1 MNQHSETPGQP
12 DQPNQPERPGRP
24 GRPGQDDRIGRPD
37 RIGQR
42 GQDDRPGRSDRT
54 AQPGLPDLPD
64 LPDLPVLPDLPGRPA
79 RIDRSARLGQ
89 DRPAGPD
96 QPAELD
102 RPRPSVPMR
111 PAAPSQPAAPPFPA
125 PTAAAATAG
134 SAAVAKGAEG
144 GDETEEAEEAEAR
157 VTLRG
162 PAELA
167 DALPYLLGFFPDDSI
182 VLVGLHGERGRFGSR
197 ARLGIPTDRTQW
209 AYVSE
214 QLAGS
219 LVTLG
224 EERRSR
230 PEGIIV
236 YLCQEPA
243 KGESGWDVKERLRP
257 LAQGLRIACGAL
269 DVPVLDALCISDGRF
284 WSYCCPDFRCCPAA
298 GTPLTPPGTSVMAA
312 AAAYAGIQVRGSL
325 RELEARLT
333 AWTGPRAAGQTSA
346 LDTEAHALV
355 PRMIQEGTAAPV
367 RAETLA
373 RAGDL
378 VRRFRADPPTGSR
391 RARDAC
397 DDALLTDAEAAR
409 LIIGLQDRVARDRAA
424 EWMEGPDA
432 EPSLRLWQALARR
445 CVGGYAEYAVAPLS
459 LAGWVAWATGDQ
471 PSARVA
477 LGRALTLDPECLFA
491 QLLHRGINEGLDP
504 ESLRRCLREE
514 RDERT
519 QDLSGSNVVLAS
531 GCDSVPVLVDG
542 VVPRPGS
549 PRRGARSGEAD
560 RTGEAELPAPSEGLG
575 RGPTGAERPGGSG
588 RCGGSDRPGGPR
600 GSRRPGSRT
609 GTGRGGR
616 RSARNGDR
624 SRP

>member
-1 MNQHSETPGQP
+1 MPPTP
-12 DQPNQPERPGRP
+12 
-24 GRPGQDDRIGRPD
+24 
-37 RIGQR
+37 
-42 GQDDRPGRSDRT
+42 
-54 AQPGLPDLPD
+54 
-64 LPDLPVLPDLPGRPA
+64 PA
-79 RIDRSARLGQ
+79 
-89 DRPAGPD
+89 PA
-96 QPAELD
+96 
-102 RPRPSVPMR
+102 
-111 PAAPSQPAAPPFPA
+111 PA
-125 PTAAAATAG
+125 PTAAAAPTPPTAPPPPATPPPI
-134 SAAVAKGAEG
+134 AAPAKATGD
-144 GDETEEAEEAEAR
+144 GDEDTEGPK

-197 ARLGIPTDRTQW
+197 ARLGIPPDRSQW

-224 EERRSR
+224 EQRRSR

-243 KGESGWDVKERLRP
+243 TGESGRDVKERLLP
-257 LAQGLRIACGAL
+257 LAQRLRIACGAL

-284 WSYCCPDFRCCPAA
+284 WSYCCPDFRCCPAE

-325 RELEARLT
+325 RELESRLT

-346 LDTEAHALV
+346 LDAEAHALV
-355 PRMIQEGTAAPV
+355 PRMIQEGTAAPM

-373 RAGDL
+373 RAREL
-378 VRRFRADPPTGSR
+378 VRRFREDPPKGSR

-432 EPSLRLWQALARR
+432 EPSLRLWQALSRR
-445 CVGGYAEYAVAPLS
+445 CVGGYAEYAVAPLA

-471 PSARVA
+471 PSARIA
-477 LGRALTLDPECLFA
+477 LGRALSLDPECLFA
-491 QLLHRGINEGLDP
+491 QLLHSGINQGLDP
-504 ESLRRCLREE
+504 EALRRCLREE
-514 RDERT
+514 QDERA
-519 QDLSGSNVVLAS
+519 GGAREGGVVLAS

-542 VVPRPGS
+542 PAPVPGSSPEATRPGD
-549 PRRGARSGEAD
+549 PRRGGQPAR
-560 RTGEAELPAPSEGLG
+560 PAASDGPG
-575 RGPTGAERPGGSG
+575 RAERPGGNG

-600 GSRRPGSRT
+600 GSTRPGSRT
-609 GTGRGGR
+609 TPGRDGR

>member
-1 MNQHSETPGQP
+1 MNQHSESSSQSEQPEQFEGPGQSE
-12 DQPNQPERPGRP
+12 QPGQHDRPGQLAKPERPGRS
-24 GRPGQDDRIGRPD
+24 G
-37 RIGQR
+37 
-42 GQDDRPGRSDRT
+42 
-54 AQPGLPDLPD
+54 
-64 LPDLPVLPDLPGRPA
+64 
-79 RIDRSARLGQ
+79 
-89 DRPAGPD
+89 
-96 QPAELD
+96 
-102 RPRPSVPMR
+102 RPRPSVPTRPPTSAASSR
-111 PAAPSQPAAPPFPA
+111 PASSSHPAL
-125 PTAAAATAG
+125 TAATTAG
-134 SAAVAKGAEG
+134 TAKGTED
-144 GDETEEAEEAEAR
+144 DETAEAR

-197 ARLGIPTDRTQW
+197 ARLGIPTDRSQW
-209 AYVSE
+209 GYVSE

-219 LVTLG
+219 LVSLG

-243 KGESGWDVKERLRP
+243 RGESGWDVKERLRP
-257 LAQGLRIACGAL
+257 LAQLLRVACGAL

-284 WSYCCPDFRCCPAA
+284 WSYCCPDFRCCPAV

-325 RELEARLT
+325 RELESRLA

-346 LDTEAHALV
+346 LDAEAQALV
-355 PRMIQEGTAAPV
+355 PRMIEEGAAAPV
-367 RAETLA
+367 REETLA
-373 RAGDL
+373 RASDL
-378 VRRFRADPPTGSR
+378 VRRFREDPPTGSR

-397 DDALLTDAEAAR
+397 DDALLTDTEAAR
-409 LIIGLQDRVARDRAA
+409 VILGLQDRVARDRAA

-432 EPSLRLWQALARR
+432 EPSLRLWQALSRR

-477 LGRALTLDPECLFA
+477 LGRALTLDPEYLFA
-491 QLLHRGINEGLDP
+491 QLLHRGINQGLDP
-504 ESLRRCLREE
+504 ETLRRCLREE
-514 RDERT
+514 RDER
-519 QDLSGSNVVLAS
+519 DERADGASASGVVLAS
-531 GCDSVPVLVDG
+531 GRDSVPVLVDG
-542 VVPRPGS
+542 PAAAPDLAPEAARPG
-549 PRRGARSGEAD
+549 G
-560 RTGEAELPAPSEGLG
+560 TG
-575 RGPTGAERPGGSG
+575 RGDGAERPAVPDGPGRAGRPGGSG

-600 GSRRPGSRT
+600 GSTRPAART
-609 GTGRGGR
+609 STGRGGR
-616 RSARNGDR
+616 RSVRNGDR

>member
-1 MNQHSETPGQP
+1 MNQHSESSSQP
-12 DQPNQPERPGRP
+12 ERSEQSEQLGRYKRSGQPERPGQS
-24 GRPGQDDRIGRPD
+24 GQPAKSDRL
-37 RIGQR
+37 
-42 GQDDRPGRSDRT
+42 GRSD
-54 AQPGLPDLPD
+54 Q
-64 LPDLPVLPDLPGRPA
+64 
-79 RIDRSARLGQ
+79 
-89 DRPAGPD
+89 
-96 QPAELD
+96 
-102 RPRPSVPMR
+102 PRPSVPTRPSASAVPYR
-111 PAAPSQPAAPPFPA
+111 PASPSHPALTAA
-125 PTAAAATAG
+125 TTAAAAKDT
-134 SAAVAKGAEG
+134 ED
-144 GDETEEAEEAEAR
+144 GDETEEAR

-209 AYVSE
+209 GYVSE

-243 KGESGWDVKERLRP
+243 QGESGWDVKERLSP
-257 LAQGLRIACGAL
+257 LAQMLRVACGTL

-298 GTPLTPPGTSVMAA
+298 GTPLTPAGTSVMAA

-325 RELEARLT
+325 REMEARLT

-346 LDTEAHALV
+346 LDAEAQALV
-355 PRMIQEGTAAPV
+355 PRMIQEDAAAPV

-373 RAGDL
+373 RASDL
-378 VRRFRADPPTGSR
+378 LRRFREDPPTGSR

-409 LIIGLQDRVARDRAA
+409 LILGLQDRVARDRAA
-424 EWMEGPDA
+424 EWTEGPDA
-432 EPSLRLWQALARR
+432 EPSLRLWQALSRR

-477 LGRALTLDPECLFA
+477 LGRALTLDPEYLFA
-491 QLLHRGINEGLDP
+491 QLLHRGINQGLDP
-504 ESLRRCLREE
+504 ETLRRCLREE
-514 RDERT
+514 REERDERA
-519 QDLSGSNVVLAS
+519 DGAPASGVALAS
-531 GCDSVPVLVDG
+531 ERDSVPVLVDG
-542 VVPRPGS
+542 PAAAPGASPGTTRPDGS
-549 PRRGARSGEAD
+549 GRRD
-560 RTGEAELPAPSEGLG
+560 
-575 RGPTGAERPGGSG
+575 GAERPAASGGPGRAGRPGGSG
-588 RCGGSDRPGGPR
+588 RCGGSDRPGGSR
-600 GSRRPGSRT
+600 GSTRPAART
-609 GTGRGGR
+609 STGRGGR
-616 RSARNGDR
+616 RSARNADR

>member
-1 MNQHSETPGQP
+1 MNQHSESSSQSGQPEQYKRSGESKRPGQP
-12 DQPNQPERPGRP
+12 GQPGQPERPGRP
-24 GRPGQDDRIGRPD
+24 EEPGQPAKSGRL
-37 RIGQR
+37 
-42 GQDDRPGRSDRT
+42 GRS
-54 AQPGLPDLPD
+54 
-64 LPDLPVLPDLPGRPA
+64 
-79 RIDRSARLGQ
+79 GQ
-89 DRPAGPD
+89 S
-96 QPAELD
+96 
-102 RPRPSVPMR
+102 RPSVPTRPPAPSR
-111 PAAPSQPAAPPFPA
+111 PASASHPAVTAA
-125 PTAAAATAG
+125 TAAAAD
-134 SAAVAKGAEG
+134 AAEATED
-144 GDETEEAEEAEAR
+144 GDTTEEAR
-157 VTLRG
+157 VVLRG

-167 DALPYLLGFFPDDSI
+167 DALPYLLGFFPDDSV

-197 ARLGIPTDRTQW
+197 ARLGIPTDRSQW
-209 AYVSE
+209 GYASE

-219 LVTLG
+219 LVSLG

-243 KGESGWDVKERLRP
+243 RGESGWDVKERLRP
-257 LAQGLRIACGAL
+257 LAQMLRVACGAL

-325 RELEARLT
+325 RELESRLA

-346 LDTEAHALV
+346 LDAEAHALV
-355 PRMIQEGTAAPV
+355 PRMIHEDAAAPV

-373 RAGDL
+373 RASDL
-378 VRRFRADPPTGSR
+378 LRRFREDPPTGSR

-409 LIIGLQDRVARDRAA
+409 LILGLQDRVARDRAA

-432 EPSLRLWQALARR
+432 EPSLRLWQALSRR

-477 LGRALTLDPECLFA
+477 LGRALALDPEYLFA
-491 QLLHRGINEGLDP
+491 QLLHRGINQGLDP
-504 ESLRRCLREE
+504 ETLRRCLREE
-514 RDERT
+514 REERDERA
-519 QDLSGSNVVLAS
+519 DGAPVNGVVLAS
-531 GCDSVPVLVDG
+531 KPDSVPVLVDG
-542 VVPRPGS
+542 PAAVPGASPGMTRPG
-549 PRRGARSGEAD
+549 G
-560 RTGEAELPAPSEGLG
+560 TG
-575 RGPTGAERPGGSG
+575 RGRGAERPAASGGPGRAGRPGDSG

-600 GSRRPGSRT
+600 GSTRPATRT

-616 RSARNGDR
+616 RSARPGDR

>member
-1 MNQHSETPGQP
+1 M
-12 DQPNQPERPGRP
+12 
-24 GRPGQDDRIGRPD
+24 
-37 RIGQR
+37 
-42 GQDDRPGRSDRT
+42 
-54 AQPGLPDLPD
+54 
-64 LPDLPVLPDLPGRPA
+64 
-79 RIDRSARLGQ
+79 
-89 DRPAGPD
+89 
-96 QPAELD
+96 
-102 RPRPSVPMR
+102 
-111 PAAPSQPAAPPFPA
+111 
-125 PTAAAATAG
+125 
-134 SAAVAKGAEG
+134 
-144 GDETEEAEEAEAR
+144 
-157 VTLRG
+157 RG

-197 ARLGIPTDRTQW
+197 ARLGIPTDRAQW

-219 LVTLG
+219 LVSIG
-224 EERRSR
+224 EQRRSR

-243 KGESGWDVKERLRP
+243 EGESGWDVKERLRP
-257 LAQGLRIACGAL
+257 LAQSLRIACGAQ

-284 WSYCCPDFRCCPAA
+284 WSYCCPDHRCCPAV

-325 RELEARLT
+325 RELEARLA
-333 AWTGPRAAGQTSA
+333 AWTGPRAAGQTRA
-346 LDTEAHALV
+346 LDAEAHALV
-355 PRMIQEGTAAPV
+355 PRMMEEGTAAPT

-373 RAGDL
+373 RASDL
-378 VRRFRADPPTGSR
+378 VRRFRTDPPTGSR

-424 EWMEGPDA
+424 EWMEGPEA
-432 EPSLRLWQALARR
+432 EPSLRLWQALSRR
-445 CVGGYAEYAVAPLS
+445 CVDGYAEYAVAPLS

-491 QLLHRGINEGLDP
+491 QLLHSGINGGLDP

-514 RDERT
+514 RDERAAGAGGT
-519 QDLSGSNVVLAS
+519 PEESVVLAS
-531 GCDSVPVLVDG
+531 GSDSVPVLVDG
-542 VVPRPGS
+542 PVPTPGSSPGAARPGDAGRTDEA
-549 PRRGARSGEAD
+549 RRPAASDGPD
-560 RTGEAELPAPSEGLG
+560 RAGRPA
-575 RGPTGAERPGGSG
+575 GSG

-600 GSRRPGSRT
+600 GSRRPGSRAS
-609 GTGRGGR
+609 TGRAGR
-616 RSARNGDR
+616 RAGRDGDR

>member
-1 MNQHSETPGQP
+1 MNQHSESSSQSGQP
-12 DQPNQPERPGRP
+12 EQYKRSGQSERPGQPERPGRP
-24 GRPGQDDRIGRPD
+24 EEPGQPAKSG
-37 RIGQR
+37 
-42 GQDDRPGRSDRT
+42 RPGRSD
-54 AQPGLPDLPD
+54 L
-64 LPDLPVLPDLPGRPA
+64 
-79 RIDRSARLGQ
+79 S
-89 DRPAGPD
+89 
-96 QPAELD
+96 
-102 RPRPSVPMR
+102 RPSVPTR
-111 PAAPSQPAAPPFPA
+111 PPTPSRPTSASHPAVTAA
-125 PTAAAATAG
+125 TAAATGAAQAT
-134 SAAVAKGAEG
+134 ED
-144 GDETEEAEEAEAR
+144 GDATEEAR
-157 VTLRG
+157 VILRG

-167 DALPYLLGFFPDDSI
+167 DALPYLLGFFPDDSV
-182 VLVGLHGERGRFGSR
+182 VLVGLHGQRGRFGSR

-209 AYVSE
+209 GYVSE

-219 LVTLG
+219 LVSLG

-243 KGESGWDVKERLRP
+243 RGESGWDVKERLRP
-257 LAQGLRIACGAL
+257 LAQMLRVACGAL

-325 RELEARLT
+325 RELESRLA
-333 AWTGPRAAGQTSA
+333 AWTGPRAAGQTTA
-346 LDTEAHALV
+346 LDAEAHALV
-355 PRMIQEGTAAPV
+355 PCMIHEDAAAPV

-373 RAGDL
+373 RASDL
-378 VRRFRADPPTGSR
+378 LRRFREDPPTGSR

-409 LIIGLQDRVARDRAA
+409 LIVGLQDRVARDRAA

-432 EPSLRLWQALARR
+432 EPSLRLWQALSRR

-477 LGRALTLDPECLFA
+477 LGRALTLDPEYLFA
-491 QLLHRGINEGLDP
+491 QLLHRGINQGLDP
-504 ESLRRCLREE
+504 ETLRRCLREE
-514 RDERT
+514 RDERA
-519 QDLSGSNVVLAS
+519 DGASASGVVLAS
-531 GCDSVPVLVDG
+531 KRDSVPVLVDG
-542 VVPRPGS
+542 PAAAPGASPGTARPG
-549 PRRGARSGEAD
+549 E
-560 RTGEAELPAPSEGLG
+560 TG
-575 RGPTGAERPGGSG
+575 RGDGSERPAASDGPGGAGRPGGSG

-600 GSRRPGSRT
+600 GSTRPASRT

-616 RSARNGDR
+616 RSARPGDR